1 MSFTVDITK
10 KLGARGRAHVSSGFR
25 FFPHPNSAFQK
36 NEPKKVSPP
45 PTLKSSPGTSAPA
58 TMPRTPDDPA
68 SQIPDPNIHSVAL
81 DLHQRLSVEEL
92 AASNPKI
99 AAQAVPPRS
108 SSLHALEKY
117 AQSQPAGSAS
127 PPIKQEPKAVQD
139 PVVLLRFDKYLASGN
154 IWDFWLCHHSIY
166 GKVVLKIVDLRDPPC
181 INPYYD
187 EYIDPFEIVEHALQE
202 EELLMDELKDL
213 QGNLVPRYY
222 GMYLSDALPNLEIPY
237 LAMILEYAGEPLG
250 PGFIDLHE
258 DWRIKVYEAYKAIH
272 TRGVVHNDICSRH
285 VLYDEFGRICLV
297 SFRRSDSVDMKNIMD
312 VHGAVMEAAIVRT
325 RFGFHKPGSLDMSKE
340 VPEYAAQL
348 DDPKKFLDSLQKP
361 KKDGYEES
369 ERRE

>member
-127 PPIKQEPKAVQD
+127 TPIKQEPKAVQD

-222 GMYLSDALPNLEIPY
+222 GIYLSDALPNLEIPY

-258 DWRIKVYEAYKAIH
+258 DWR
-272 TRGVVHNDICSRH
+272 
-285 VLYDEFGRICLV
+285 
-297 SFRRSDSVDMKNIMD
+297 FRRSDSVDMKNIMD

-348 DDPKKFLDSLQKP
+348 DDPKKFLDSLKKP